1 MKFAY
6 IYIHWMIAHILH
18 SQGTQDLVWRSYV
31 LSWMKNLP
39 KDVCDAALQ
48 L

>member
-1 MKFAY
+1 MKFAN
-6 IYIHWMIAHILH
+6 IYIHRTIAHVLH

-39 KDVCDAALQ
+39 KDVCDADLQ